1 MTASVILLGG
11 SGILGSGFRACLR
24 PERSRLLT
32 PRMPWGDP
40 SRVAAALEAVLTD
53 LPSGPVDV
61 IWAAGTGR
69 ISADGSEM
77 RTETATVARVV
88 SVLQGPAG
96 ASVRTMFFASSA
108 GALFGGHGS
117 TAIDASSTPS
127 PLSAYGVEKLRQ
139 EGIIGRLSGVGNCR
153 TVIGRFSNI
162 FGLASGW
169 LRPKG
174 LISVVVRSALTNQSA
189 SVFVNPDTRRDY
201 LFATDAARMS
211 LELMTGAAGPSTV
224 EILRQGSTMTVLDI
238 IQHVSRVTKRRVPVV
253 FRETPET
260 ALQPLTLSFAPRTGM
275 LADVPTSSFPASI
288 RVLAE
293 GRLSR

>member
-1 MTASVILLGG
+1 
-11 SGILGSGFRACLR
+11 
-24 PERSRLLT
+24 
-32 PRMPWGDP
+32 
-40 SRVAAALEAVLTD
+40 
-53 LPSGPVDV
+53 
-61 IWAAGTGR
+61 
-69 ISADGSEM
+69 M

-139 EGIIGRLSGVGNCR
+139 EGIIGRLSGVGNLR

-275 LADVPTSSFPASI
+275 LADMPTSSFPASI
-288 RVLAE
+288 RVLAGVGCRADCAASRC
-293 GRLSR
+293 GRL